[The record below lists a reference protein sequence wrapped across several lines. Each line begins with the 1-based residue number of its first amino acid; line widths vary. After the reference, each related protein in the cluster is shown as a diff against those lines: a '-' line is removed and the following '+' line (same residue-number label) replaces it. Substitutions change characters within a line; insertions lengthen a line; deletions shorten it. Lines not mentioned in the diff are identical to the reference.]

1 MNFNIFPNQVCGNE
15 LPGFLGLD
23 FSTAPQL
30 LFYSYIPIILISLF
44 IGIWVFLKERKS
56 LQGKLFFSLTVFFAL
71 WVVNIIIQWVS
82 SYHVVLMFA
91 WQLTAFFELGM
102 YISAGYFSYV
112 FLFKRDISYFG
123 KVLLL
128 TIFALVCVFLPT
140 KFNIASYDILN
151 CEGVVG
157 NMWKII
163 YIIESCLVVWIS
175 YIGYINYKTAK
186 EINDRKKVTLFTL
199 GMVFFLFIFF
209 LSNFYAEVTKVYEFN
224 LWGPLGMLIFISCL
238 SYLTVKFKI
247 FNLKLIGS
255 NVLVLSL
262 WILTA
267 SLLTIQDIDT
277 SHAVTGIT
285 LIISIIFGFILI
297 QSVRNEVSQ
306 REKIEKLAFD
316 LTSANNRLLEIDKQ
330 KSEFVSFATHQL
342 RAPLTAMKGYT
353 SLILEGEMGKVNP
366 EVKQA
371 VKRIFDSSSTLENI
385 VDDYLNISR
394 IELGTLQYNFDMVDL
409 KNVLENVVEELR
421 PNIEK
426 KGLAFDLNINPSGI
440 NSRFIVRA
448 DKDKIKQV
456 ISNLIDNSVKY
467 TPSGSIDISLNKDVN
482 TRKILIS
489 IKDTG
494 VGISPDVMPKLFS
507 KFVRADN
514 ANKQNIFGTGLGL
527 YIASQI
533 ALAHHGRIWAESM
546 GEGKGSQF
554 YLQLDMEV

>member
-1 MNFNIFPNQVCGNE
+1 MNFNIFPNQVCGDE

-44 IGIWVFLKERKS
+44 IGFWVYFKEKKT
-56 LQGKLFFSLTVFFAL
+56 LQGKSFFGLTIFFVL
-71 WVVNIIIQWVS
+71 WVINIIFQWIS

-102 YISAGYFSYV
+102 YMCAGYFSYV
-112 FLFKRDISYFG
+112 FLFKKDISYFG
-123 KVLLL
+123 KILLL
-128 TIFALVCVFLPT
+128 TIFALVSVFLPT
-140 KFNIASYDILN
+140 KFNIMSYDILN
-151 CEGVVG
+151 CEGVIG
-157 NMWKII
+157 NIWKII
-163 YIIESCLVVWIS
+163 YIIESSLIVWIS
-175 YIGYINYKTAK
+175 YIGYLNFK
-186 EINDRKKVTLFTL
+186 ESKDVNDRKKVALFTF
-199 GMVFFLFIFF
+199 GMVFFLLIFF

-224 LWGPLGMLIFISCL
+224 LWGPLGMLIFLSCL
-238 SYLTVKFKI
+238 SYLMVKFKI

-306 REKIEKLAFD
+306 REKNERLAFD

-353 SLILEGEMGKVNP
+353 SLILEGEMGKVNAD
-366 EVKQA
+366 VKQA

-394 IELGTLQYNFDMVDL
+394 IELGTLQYNFDMVNL
-409 KNVLENVVEELR
+409 KDVLDSVVEELK

-426 KGLAFDLNINPSGI
+426 KGLELNVVI
-440 NSRFIVRA
+440 NSTGMNTRFMVRA
-448 DKDKIKQV
+448 DKDKIRQV
-456 ISNLIDNSVKY
+456 ITNLIDNSVKY
-467 TPSGSIDISLNKDVN
+467 TPSGSINVSLDKDTN
-482 TRKILIS
+482 RRKILIS

-533 ALAHHGRIWAESM
+533 ALAHHGRIWAESR
-546 GEGKGSQF
+546 GEGKGSEF
-554 YLQLDMEV
+554 YFELDMEF

>member
-1 MNFNIFPNQVCGNE
+1 MNIDQFCNFDKPLYLLISENVPPLVYYSHLPIVLISIVIGLYVYFNAKKE
-15 LPGFLGLD
+15 LPNKI
-23 FSTAPQL
+23 L
-30 LFYSYIPIILISLF
+30 LVMTLAYS
-44 IGIWVFLKERKS
+44 IWVFLDSVFWASNRGDVIMFVWSIQVLVEPLVHLSS
-56 LQGKLFFSLTVFFAL
+56 LYLL
-71 WVVNIIIQWVS
+71 
-82 SYHVVLMFA
+82 
-91 WQLTAFFELGM
+91 
-102 YISAGYFSYV
+102 YV
-112 FLFKRDISYFG
+112 FLYRKDLNFKYKF
-123 KVLLL
+123 LLILLYTPLIIL
-128 TIFALVCVFLPT
+128 TPT
-140 KFNIASYDILN
+140 KFILSSFDISTCLSQESIYSYYSYLIEIFYTSL
-151 CEGVVG
+151 
-157 NMWKII
+157 II
-163 YIIESCLVVWIS
+163 YLGVKKYLFEKDAQIRRQII
-175 YIGYINYKTAK
+175 
-186 EINDRKKVTLFTL
+186 
-199 GMVFFLFIFF
+199 
-209 LSNFYAEVTKVYEFN
+209 
-224 LWGPLGMLIFISCL
+224 
-238 SYLTVKFKI
+238 YLTSGIIILLFAFSWGAITGSFTEDWNLAQYGLFGMPIFTAFLAYIIIKFKS

-306 REKIEKLAFD
+306 REKNERLAFD

-353 SLILEGEMGKVNP
+353 SLILEGEMGKVNAD
-366 EVKQA
+366 VKQA

-394 IELGTLQYNFDMVDL
+394 IELGTLQYNFDMVNL
-409 KNVLENVVEELR
+409 KDVLDSVVGELK

-426 KGLAFDLNINPSGI
+426 KGLEFNVMVNSTGI
-440 NSRFIVRA
+440 NTRFMVRA

-467 TPSGSIDISLNKDVN
+467 TPLGSINVSLDKDTN
-482 TRKILIS
+482 RRKILIS

-533 ALAHHGRIWAESM
+533 ALAHHGRIWAESR
-546 GEGKGSQF
+546 GEGKGSEF
-554 YLQLDMEV
+554 YFELDMEL

>member
-1 MNFNIFPNQVCGNE
+1 MNIDQFCNFDKPLYLLISENVPPLVYYSHLPIVFISLVIGLYVYFNAKKE
-15 LPGFLGLD
+15 LPNKI
-23 FSTAPQL
+23 L
-30 LFYSYIPIILISLF
+30 LVMTLAYSV
-44 IGIWVFLKERKS
+44 WVFLDSIFWASNRGDVIMFVWSIQVLVEPLVHLSS
-56 LQGKLFFSLTVFFAL
+56 LYLL
-71 WVVNIIIQWVS
+71 
-82 SYHVVLMFA
+82 
-91 WQLTAFFELGM
+91 
-102 YISAGYFSYV
+102 YV
-112 FLFKRDISYFG
+112 FLYRKDLNFKYKFLLILLYSPLI
-123 KVLLL
+123 VL
-128 TIFALVCVFLPT
+128 TPT
-140 KFNIASYDILN
+140 KFILSSFDVGTCLSQESIYSYYSYLIEIFYTSL
-151 CEGVVG
+151 
-157 NMWKII
+157 II
-163 YIIESCLVVWIS
+163 YLGVKKYFFEKDAQIRRQIIYLTSGIIIL
-175 YIGYINYKTAK
+175 
-186 EINDRKKVTLFTL
+186 LFAFSWGAITGSFTEDWNL
-199 GMVFFLFIFF
+199 AQYGLFGM
-209 LSNFYAEVTKVYEFN
+209 
-224 LWGPLGMLIFISCL
+224 PIFIAFL
-238 SYLTVKFKI
+238 AYIIIKFKS

-306 REKIEKLAFD
+306 REKNERLAFD

-353 SLILEGEMGKVNP
+353 SLILEGEMGKVNAD
-366 EVKQA
+366 VKQA

-394 IELGTLQYNFDMVDL
+394 IELGTLQYNFDMVNL
-409 KNVLENVVEELR
+409 KDVLDSVVEELK

-426 KGLAFDLNINPSGI
+426 KGLELNVVI
-440 NSRFIVRA
+440 NSTGMNTRFMVRA
-448 DKDKIKQV
+448 DKDKIRQV
-456 ISNLIDNSVKY
+456 ITNLIDNSVKY
-467 TPSGSIDISLNKDVN
+467 TPSGSINVSLDKDTN
-482 TRKILIS
+482 RRKILIS

-533 ALAHHGRIWAESM
+533 ALAHHGRIWAESR
-546 GEGKGSQF
+546 GEGKGSEF
-554 YLQLDMEV
+554 YFELDMEL

>member
-1 MNFNIFPNQVCGNE
+1 MNIDQFCNFDKPLYLLISENVPPLVYYSHLPIVLISIVIGLYVYFNAKKE
-15 LPGFLGLD
+15 LPNKI
-23 FSTAPQL
+23 L
-30 LFYSYIPIILISLF
+30 LVMTLAYS
-44 IGIWVFLKERKS
+44 IWVFLDSVFWASNRGDVIMFVWSIQVLVEPLVHLSS
-56 LQGKLFFSLTVFFAL
+56 LYLL
-71 WVVNIIIQWVS
+71 
-82 SYHVVLMFA
+82 
-91 WQLTAFFELGM
+91 
-102 YISAGYFSYV
+102 YV
-112 FLFKRDISYFG
+112 FLYRKDLNFKYKF
-123 KVLLL
+123 LLILLYTPLIIL
-128 TIFALVCVFLPT
+128 TPT
-140 KFNIASYDILN
+140 KFILSSFDISTCLSQESIYSYYSYLIEIFYTSL
-151 CEGVVG
+151 
-157 NMWKII
+157 II
-163 YIIESCLVVWIS
+163 YLGVKKYLFEKDAQIRRQII
-175 YIGYINYKTAK
+175 
-186 EINDRKKVTLFTL
+186 
-199 GMVFFLFIFF
+199 
-209 LSNFYAEVTKVYEFN
+209 
-224 LWGPLGMLIFISCL
+224 
-238 SYLTVKFKI
+238 YLTSGIIILLFAFSWGAITGSFTEDWNLAQYGLFGMPIFTAFLAYIIIKFKS

-267 SLLTIQDIDT
+267 SLLTIQDINI

-306 REKIEKLAFD
+306 REKNERLAFD

-353 SLILEGEMGKVNP
+353 SLILEGEMGKVNAD
-366 EVKQA
+366 VKQA

-394 IELGTLQYNFDMVDL
+394 IELGTLQYNFDMVNL
-409 KNVLENVVEELR
+409 KDVLDSVVGELK

-426 KGLAFDLNINPSGI
+426 KGLEFNVMVNSTGI
-440 NSRFIVRA
+440 NTRFMVRA

-467 TPSGSIDISLNKDVN
+467 TPSGSINVSLDKD
-482 TRKILIS
+482 TSRRKILIS

-533 ALAHHGRIWAESM
+533 ALAHHGRIWAESR
-546 GEGKGSQF
+546 GEGKGSEF
-554 YLQLDMEV
+554 YFELDMEL